1 MKSTPIRRGAAAIG
15 AAALTAAL
23 IAAAAAPAAAVP
35 PPTATTAATAATT
48 DRAAPTPVPVVD
60 ELADTTAT
68 QQRWLS
74 VPQSRLVLNPYNFD
88 GNGSELAQN
97 SGPDLPLSNGYYAH
111 DTAIRTTKILQT
123 FVAPGPA
130 PDTETPGH
138 GGEGPAAAYSAD
150 FSSVGQTGSP
160 WALKNLAASVT
171 DGVVSL
177 TTQGS
182 GDHWGSLEQ
191 TVTVDV
197 SANPLLTVDVPST
210 NGLWAVKVAAPG
222 QGDVKLHGDDLQTT
236 GSTTFD
242 LAAKTGWTGIRTF
255 TLKLFAV
262 GKPGAP
268 ATTTFSGVSIHPGG
282 FPDDGTTPGFAD
294 DFTTEST
301 AAWTESS
308 NGTTLVSNGSAAVL
322 TLPGSDWG
330 YRARNVTVDIDA
342 NPLLSVR
349 VGSDSGMWALKVNR
363 GLSGDDTTLQ
373 PDTSQSGVFTY
384 DLAGV
389 TGWTG
394 KTDFFIKLYQVGKGK
409 SGTKTSF
416 DRLSIHP
423 GSAWLST
430 AKDVTSSW
438 DPTKLGYTASYAG
451 IDGQL
456 TTSDQFTATDPNA
469 YTRQVTST
477 LASGSPVVA
486 GPYNGTTRY
495 DDQSNTITVDG
506 ADASYAIALP
516 PAAQVRFY
524 DSESALRFGR
534 GGTASPTSASGYWA
548 ATLTSGTSTVGVGWA
563 IRDADHPADAT
574 AAASAIAAIADG
586 ATDAASATW
595 TSFWNAY
602 LARVPMVSDFSI
614 QRVADG
620 GVTPE
625 QMRHFYL
632 QAWIG
637 LEMNVLPA
645 TPETGNRFA
654 QLGTGKPSMWMN
666 GTPGTR
672 NVASWDSL
680 LGMQQLVYT
689 DPENAW
695 ASFQGMMALVND
707 QVDPSAYE
715 YGELGGESLPSRKA
729 QTAWILYQAT
739 GDRDRLEGI
748 YHSLKIH
755 LAWEKENMRWVLH
768 GHNYLDERDSE
779 FVASLIFDLEYAS
792 KIARLLGHEDDASAW
807 DGWVPEL
814 TTDYETWFFP
824 TTADAKGKT
833 WSTVQKTYLD
843 SSRTTAPSADPGEAA
858 PYRNE
863 LGQWVDPGWSFYTS
877 TALAID
883 GLKPEFRDKVRA
895 RFEAD
900 YDEHKQLAGLG
911 KFAIKAPDAQLLVY
925 GLLDSGD
932 QQEIDE
938 AEVVIQSL
946 NRDMTLSGLFSEVYY
961 ATGEIG
967 KPVGARGVRPSLF
980 GISNLIDNVFLANGV
995 RTSEGDPSFV
1005 RLANST
1011 GGVTGLSWMGKRL
1024 DVDIDGGK
1032 IVLAGDAVVDP
1043 SICRV
1048 MDAPVGMKLGITSC
1062 ETEPGA
1068 ASVTLSAGTEK
1079 QGAAITVSGTGFAAG
1094 ASIAITLH
1102 STPIELGTVD
1112 ADDAGSFST
1121 EVRVP
1126 KNAEIGDHTVVV
1138 SDGTTEARAGL
1149 RVLAADAPGGGTG
1162 GTGGTDGTGS
1172 GTTGGSSQ
1180 GTGSLSSTGVEVT
1193 LWLALGALLAA
1204 GGGVLLAVRR
1214 RRAARER

>member
-1 MKSTPIRRGAAAIG
+1 MKSTPTRRGAAALG

-23 IAAAAAPAAAVP
+23 VAATVAP
-35 PPTATTAATAATT
+35 ATAAPPHSSVTT
-48 DRAAPTPVPVVD
+48 APTGLNAPTPVPVVD
-60 ELADTTAT
+60 ELGDTSAT

-74 VPQSRLVLNPYNFD
+74 VPQSRVVLNPYNFD

-111 DTAIRTTKILQT
+111 DKAIRTTKILQT

-130 PDTETPGH
+130 PELEMPGQ
-138 GGEGPAAAYSAD
+138 GGAEAPAAFTAN
-150 FSSVGQTGSP
+150 FGSVGQPGSP
-160 WALKNLAASVT
+160 WALKNLTAAVA
-171 DGVVSL
+171 GGAVSL
-177 TTQGS
+177 TTSAS
-182 GDHWGSLEQ
+182 GDYWGSIEQ
-191 TVTVDV
+191 AVTIDV
-197 SANPLLTVDVPST
+197 SANPLLTIDVPNT
-210 NGLWAVKVAAPG
+210 DGLWAVKVAAAG
-222 QGDVKLHGDDLQTT
+222 QPDVKLHNDDLSVT

-242 LAAKTGWTGIRTF
+242 LAALTGWTGIQTF
-255 TLKLFAV
+255 TLKFFAV
-262 GKPGAP
+262 GKPGVP
-268 ATTTFSGVSIHPGG
+268 ATTTFSGARIHPGS
-282 FPDDGTTPGFAD
+282 FPDDGTTPGFVD
-294 DFTTEST
+294 DFTMEST
-301 AAWTESS
+301 AAWTDSS
-308 NGTTLVSNGSAAVL
+308 ADTTLVSNGSAAVL
-322 TLPGSDWG
+322 TLPGNDWG
-330 YRARNVTVDIDA
+330 YRARSVQVDVDK

-349 VGSDSGMWALKVNR
+349 VGADSGMWALKVNR
-363 GLSGDDTTLQ
+363 GLSGDDITLQ
-373 PDTSQSGVFTY
+373 PDTTQSGIFTY

-394 KTDFFIKLYQVGKGK
+394 TVNFYIKLFQVGKGA
-409 SGTKTSF
+409 SATKTSF
-416 DRLSIHP
+416 DRLSVHP
-423 GSAWLST
+423 GTPWLTGASE
-430 AKDVTSSW
+430 VTSSW
-438 DPTKLGYTASYAG
+438 DPTKLGYTATYAG

-456 TTSDQFTATDPNA
+456 TTSDQFSADDTNA
-469 YTRQVTST
+469 YTRQVTNN

-495 DDQSNTITVDG
+495 DDRAHTITVDG
-506 ADASYAIALP
+506 PDASYAIALDSS
-516 PAAQVRFY
+516 AEVRFY

-534 GGTASPTSASGYWA
+534 GGTTSPSGTSGYWSA
-548 ATLTSGTSTVGVGWA
+548 MLTGETSTVGVGWA
-563 IRDADHPADAT
+563 IRDASHPAAAT

-586 ATDAASATW
+586 ATETAAATW
-595 TSFWNAY
+595 RSFWNDY

-625 QMRHFYL
+625 QTRHFYL
-632 QAWIG
+632 QAWVG

-645 TPETGNRFA
+645 TPETGNQFA

-680 LGMQQLVYT
+680 LGMQQLVYS

-707 QVDPSAYE
+707 KVDPSAYE

-739 GDRDRLEGI
+739 GDRDRLESI
-748 YHSLKIH
+748 YNSLKIH
-755 LAWEKENMRWVLH
+755 LGWERENMRWVLH

-779 FVASLIFDLEYAS
+779 FVASLIFDIQYAS
-792 KIARLLGHEDDASAW
+792 KIARLLDHDDDATAW
-807 DGWVPEL
+807 DSWVPEL

-824 TTADAKGKT
+824 TTADANGTT
-833 WSTVQKTYLD
+833 WATVQKTYLD
-843 SSRTTAPSADPGEAA
+843 SSRTQPPSADPGEAA

-895 RFEAD
+895 RFETD

-932 QQEIDE
+932 QSEVDE

-1011 GGVTGLSWMGKRL
+1011 GGVTGLSWLGKRL
-1024 DVDIDGGK
+1024 DVDIDGDT
-1032 IVLAGDAVVDP
+1032 IVLGGDAAADP
-1043 SICRV
+1043 SVCRV
-1048 MDAPVGMKLGITSC
+1048 MAAPVGAKLGITAC
-1062 ETEPGA
+1062 PPEPGTA
-1068 ASVTLSAGTEK
+1068 AAGLSVREAK
-1079 QGAAITVSGTGFAAG
+1079 QGAAITVTGAGFAPDTTV
-1094 ASIAITLH
+1094 SITLH
-1102 STPIELGTVD
+1102 SEPVELGTI
-1112 ADDAGSFST
+1112 GSDGDGAFT
-1121 EVRVP
+1121 FEVRVP
-1126 KNAEIGDHTVVV
+1126 TTAEVGEHTVVV
-1138 SDGTTEARAGL
+1138 TDGKSEVRVAL
-1149 RVLAADAPGGGTG
+1149 RVLAADSSAGGGGGGGTEG
-1162 GTGGTDGTGS
+1162 GGAGAS
-1172 GTTGGSSQ
+1172 GTATSG
-1180 GTGSLSSTGVEVT
+1180 SSTGAGLLASTGVDVT
-1193 LWLALGALLAA
+1193 LWIALAALLVA
-1204 GGGVLLAVRR
+1204 GGGVLLSTRLRR
-1214 RRAARER
+1214 RTRDR